1 VLSVLLLGFVIGLRH
16 ATDADHVVAVTTI
29 VSRERRLG
37 ASARIGAL
45 WGLGHTITIF
55 VVGGLIILCEIVV
68 PARVAL
74 GAEFGVALMLIALG
88 ATNLS
93 GPFGAGRP
101 TEARARASTA
111 AAARARRFDAL
122 ARSAVR
128 PVVVG
133 VVHGLAGSAAVA
145 VLVLSTLRGARW
157 ALAYL
162 AIFGLGTVAGMVLL
176 TTAIAAPFACSPRR
190 FERVNA
196 WLATATS
203 VASLLLGLCL
213 AYGLIAV
220 DGLFSAWGR

>member
-1 VLSVLLLGFVIGLRH
+1 
-16 ATDADHVVAVTTI
+16 
-29 VSRERRLG
+29 
-37 ASARIGAL
+37 L

-55 VVGGLIILCEIVV
+55 FVGGLVILCEIVV

-88 ATNLS
+88 AANLS

-101 TEARARASTA
+101 TEARARAATA
-111 AAARARRFDAL
+111 ASASARRFDAL

-145 VLVLSTLRGARW
+145 VLVLSTLCGARW

-176 TTAIAAPFACSPRR
+176 TTAIAVPFACSPRR

-213 AYGLIAV
+213 AYRLIAV